1 MSIDKKY
8 RYLSKINSPSDLKKL
23 DLDKLDELCF
33 ELRKFI
39 IENSANNPGHLGS
52 SLGVIELTVALHYT
66 YNVPYDN
73 LVWDV
78 GHQAYAHKILTGRR
92 DVFDTNR
99 TFGGISGFPSI
110 KESDYDCFGVGH
122 SSTSISAALGFAIA
136 AKLNNENRHSI
147 AVIGDGALTGG
158 EAFEGLNNAGVSNS
172 DILIILNDNDISI
185 DK

>member
-110 KESDYDCFGVGH
+110 KESDYDCL
-122 SSTSISAALGFAIA
+122 AW
-136 AKLNNENRHSI
+136 
-147 AVIGDGALTGG
+147 VILLQV
-158 EAFEGLNNAGVSNS
+158 FLQ
-172 DILIILNDNDISI
+172 L
-185 DK
+185 